1 MAAALT
7 PSTAPPAPAVRP
19 RVVAVGTAFATAGVL
34 LFFASLLGIYLLQRG
49 AVLENGGTWLP
60 KDAFFPLT
68 QPNMMLATLMMGSVT
83 IQWAVSAIKNDDR
96 PHAYLA
102 FAVTLLFGTA
112 YVFMA
117 AYLYS
122 ILKLDAASGAMAVL
136 TYTITG
142 AHVLMVLAAMVFTG
156 LMAFRALG
164 GSFTSRNHDGV
175 SAAAMFWHASVVV
188 FFFIW
193 IAIYI
198 SK

>member
-1 MAAALT
+1 MATALT

-34 LFFASLLGIYLLQRG
+34 LFFSALLGIYLLQRS
-49 AVLENGGTWLP
+49 ATLTTGGTWLP
-60 KDAFFPLT
+60 KDSFFPLT

-83 IQWAVSAIKNDDR
+83 IQWAVRAIRNDDR

-102 FAVTLLFGTA
+102 FGVTLLLGIA
-112 YVFMA
+112 YINMA

-122 ILKLDAASGAMAVL
+122 ILKLDIAGTSMAVL
-136 TYTITG
+136 VYTITG
-142 AHVLMVLAAMVFTG
+142 AHVLMVIVAMLFAA

-198 SK
+198 FK